1 MDTLSDNGLNERI
14 AERARSLRA
23 QLGLSLEALASRSG
37 VSRSMLSL
45 IERAECSPT
54 AVVLDRLAAGLGVT
68 LSSLLSEAP
77 LEAHAAPQPLARLA
91 DQALWRDPGS
101 GYVRRSVSPG
111 GYPSPIQ
118 IVEVEFP
125 AGARVAYETGPRDRL
140 VHQQI
145 WMREGTIEFT
155 VGKQSY
161 RLHAGDCLAL
171 ELNQPTVFHNPTRKR
186 ARYAV
191 VLVAEPVPRR

>member
-1 MDTLSDNGLNERI
+1 MDIATENLINERI
-14 AERARSLRA
+14 AAKTRALRA
-23 QLGLSLEALASRSG
+23 KLGLSLDALAARSG

-68 LSSLLSEAP
+68 LSSLLTDAP
-77 LEAHAAPQPLARLA
+77 VEVPTAPQPLARLA
-91 DQALWRDPGS
+91 DQPLWQDPGS
-101 GYVRRSVSPG
+101 GYVRRSVSPA

-125 AGARVAYETGPRDRL
+125 AGTRVAYETGPRDRL

-161 RLHAGDCLAL
+161 RLNAGDCLAL
-171 ELNQPTVFHNPTRKR
+171 ELDQPTVFHNPTRKA

-191 VLVAEPVPRR
+191 VLVAEPAPRR